1 MRLFTA
7 TVHES
12 IRRPE
17 GVFVN
22 IRSAEAVDVEGRLY
36 ADSCGDGSFLVSAS
50 DGWHETEAAAR
61 EEAADKVESLAALLA
76 AQAERIRSGG
86 KA

>member
-1 MRLFTA
+1 MKLYTA

-12 IRRPE
+12 IRRPD

-22 IRSAEAVDVEGRLY
+22 IRSADAVDVQGRLY

-50 DGWHETEAAAR
+50 DGWHETESAAR
-61 EEAADKVESLAALLA
+61 EDAAQKISSLALLLI
-76 AQAERIRSGG
+76 AQAERVRNGG
-86 KA
+86 Y